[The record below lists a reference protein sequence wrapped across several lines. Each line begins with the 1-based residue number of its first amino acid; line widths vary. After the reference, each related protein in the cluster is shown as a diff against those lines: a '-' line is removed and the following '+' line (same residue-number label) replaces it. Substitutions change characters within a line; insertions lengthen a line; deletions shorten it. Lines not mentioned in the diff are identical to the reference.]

1 MNIPTY
7 VLFIV
12 APLNIFFNYLFVW
25 GPDFIRLGFVGGA
38 VATSLSYT
46 ITVSD
51 TLFSGIATAG
61 QDRVRMAQGR
71 PHATSISISNC

>member
-46 ITVSD
+46 ITVC
-51 TLFSGIATAG
+51 TFSGLRHPGSA
-61 QDRVRMAQGR
+61 
-71 PHATSISISNC
+71 